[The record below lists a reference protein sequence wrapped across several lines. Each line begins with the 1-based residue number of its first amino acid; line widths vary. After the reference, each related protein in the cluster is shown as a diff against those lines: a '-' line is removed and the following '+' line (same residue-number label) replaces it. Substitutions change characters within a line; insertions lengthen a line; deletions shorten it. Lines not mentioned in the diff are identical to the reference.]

1 MGFCRGMPDLII
13 YELNTILN
21 GLTIE
26 FKNPKGT
33 GIVSQS
39 QTDVNIQ
46 LSNRG
51 YLPIISDDY
60 DQIILEI
67 NHYLSNRRFK
77 CEFCKIKCKSTQ
89 TVKTHILNFHK
100 K

>member
-13 YELNTILN
+13 YELNLYFN

-26 FKNPKGT
+26 IKSPKGT
-33 GIVSQS
+33 GIVSQC

-46 LSNRG
+46 LSNRE

-60 DQIILEI
+60 DDIILEI
-67 NHYLSNRRFK
+67 NHYLSNRRLK
-77 CEFCKIKCKSTQ
+77 CCHCNIKCKSTENL
-89 TVKTHILNFHK
+89 KTHILNIHK

>member
-1 MGFCRGMPDLII
+1 MGFCSGMPDLII
-13 YELNTILN
+13 FELNTILN

-39 QTDVNIQ
+39 QTDVNIKF
-46 LSNRG
+46 SNRG
-51 YLPIISDDY
+51 YLTIISDNY
-60 DQIILEI
+60 DKIIFEI
-67 NHYLSNRRFK
+67 NNYLSTRRFK
-77 CEFCKIKCKSTQ
+77 CCHCNIKCKSTENL
-89 TVKTHILNFHK
+89 KTHILNFHK

>member
-1 MGFCRGMPDLII
+1 MGFCSGMPDLIV
-13 YELNTILN
+13 YENSKHHN

-67 NHYLSNRRFK
+67 NHYLSHRRLK
-77 CEFCKIKCKSTQ
+77 CEFCKIKCKSTE
-89 TVKTHILNFHK
+89 TLKTHILNIHK